1 VLLAVILIVYNWKLN
16 NNAVFIG
23 LFFSLIAI
31 YGLTHYFA
39 VYGKSAFWLA
49 LFYNHFSPFF
59 LLAGPFLYFYV
70 RGTLKDRQGLKRKDA
85 IHFVPALIHLIGVI
99 PYFLSSFEYKE
110 SVAKMIVNNV
120 DTVKKIRVNIF
131 FDSEFNFT
139 IRLLFLTIYVIFS
152 FILLRKFS
160 KKKNKF
166 QNTPRKQY
174 IIITRWLNL
183 LLTLVS
189 LLIINFVILCYYFL
203 YFEESHL
210 KDIVIII
217 NSTTGISFVFLAFGV
232 LLFPEIL
239 YGLPNNNL
247 IKSKIA
253 TKKIKNNSSKSDI
266 TITPLSDFE
275 EDPFLKLS
283 DRIKEYFENE
293 KPYLNPDF
301 SIAQISLKLNV
312 PQNHVLYCVNSIFKI
327 KFSKLKTKLRVEQT
341 KVFLQESV
349 HSNITID
356 GISQLAGFSSRSS
369 FYNAFKEETGI
380 TPSDYLKSITSNS
393 SDIIGI
399 STDNE

>member
-1 VLLAVILIVYNWKLN
+1 
-16 NNAVFIG
+16 
-23 LFFSLIAI
+23 
-31 YGLTHYFA
+31 
-39 VYGKSAFWLA
+39 
-49 LFYNHFSPFF
+49 
-59 LLAGPFLYFYV
+59 
-70 RGTLKDRQGLKRKDA
+70 
-85 IHFVPALIHLIGVI
+85 
-99 PYFLSSFEYKE
+99 
-110 SVAKMIVNNV
+110 
-120 DTVKKIRVNIF
+120 
-131 FDSEFNFT
+131 
-139 IRLLFLTIYVIFS
+139 LLFLTIYVIFS

-266 TITPLSDFE
+266 IITPLSDFE

-341 KVFLQESV
+341 MVFLQESV

-380 TPSDYLKSITSNS
+380 TPSDYLKSIISNS
-393 SDIIGI
+393 TDNIDI